1 MKWKKWKVNKMLN
14 EIKGRLVVSCQ
25 ALDEEPLH
33 SSYIMGKMSL
43 AAKEGGASGIRAN
56 SKEDIIAIKDEVSL
70 PVIGIVKRN
79 YEDSEIYITATK
91 REIDELIESCCEM
104 IALDATMRIRP
115 GNLSLSELVSYARE
129 KSPTVELMA
138 DIASIEDAI
147 NAEKLGFDCVGTTL
161 LGYTKETNGRKPYDN
176 DFAFLKDVLKEV
188 SIPVIAEGNINTPK
202 MLKRV
207 LEIGAHA
214 AVVGGAIT
222 RPQQITAQFVAE
234 ISE

>member
-1 MKWKKWKVNKMLN
+1 MLN

-25 ALDEEPLH
+25 ALADEPLH
-33 SSYIMGKMSL
+33 SSYIMGKMAL

-56 SKEDIIAIKDEVSL
+56 TKEDIIAIKEEVSL

-91 REIDELIESCCEM
+91 REMDELIESGCEM
-104 IALDATMRIRP
+104 IALDATLRKRP
-115 GNLSLSELVSYARE
+115 GDTTLAELVSYARE

-138 DIASIEDAI
+138 DTASIEDAI

-161 LGYTKETNGRKPYDN
+161 LGYTKDSSGRKLYDN

-188 SIPVIAEGNINTPK
+188 SIPVIAEGNIITPE

-207 LEIGAHA
+207 LEIGAYA

-222 RPQQITAQFVAE
+222 RPQQITARFAAQ

>member
-1 MKWKKWKVNKMLN
+1 MLD

-25 ALDEEPLH
+25 ALDDEPLH
-33 SSYIMGKMSL
+33 SSYIMGKMAL
-43 AAKEGGASGIRAN
+43 AAKEGGATGIRAN
-56 SKEDIIAIKDEVSL
+56 TKEDIIAIKEEVSL
-70 PVIGIVKRN
+70 PVIGIVKRD

-91 REIDELIESCCEM
+91 REMDELIESGCEM
-104 IALDATMRIRP
+104 IALDATMRKRP
-115 GNLSLSELVSYARE
+115 GNLSLVELVSYARG
-129 KSPTVELMA
+129 KKPTVELMA

-147 NAEKLGFDCVGTTL
+147 NAEKIGFDCVGTTL
-161 LGYTKETNGRKPYDN
+161 LGYTKESSDRKLYDN

-188 SIPVIAEGNINTPK
+188 SIPVIAEGNIITPE

-222 RPQQITAQFVAE
+222 RPQQITARFAAQ

>member
-1 MKWKKWKVNKMLN
+1 VNKMLN
-14 EIKGRLVVSCQ
+14 EIKDRLVVSCQ
-25 ALDEEPLH
+25 ALADEPLH
-33 SSYIMGKMSL
+33 SSYIMGKMAL

-56 SKEDIIAIKDEVSL
+56 TKEDIIAIKEEVSL

-91 REIDELIESCCEM
+91 REMDELIESGCEM
-104 IALDATMRIRP
+104 IALDATLRKRP
-115 GNLSLSELVSYARE
+115 GDTTLAELVSYARE

-138 DIASIEDAI
+138 DTASIEDAI

-161 LGYTKETNGRKPYDN
+161 LGYTKESSGRKLYDN
-176 DFAFLKDVLKEV
+176 DFAFLKEVLKEV
-188 SIPVIAEGNINTPK
+188 SIPVIAEGNIITPE

-207 LEIGAHA
+207 LEIGAYA

-222 RPQQITAQFVAE
+222 RPQQITARFAAQ

>member
-1 MKWKKWKVNKMLN
+1 MLN

-25 ALDEEPLH
+25 ALDDEPLH
-33 SSYIMGKMSL
+33 SSFIMGKMAL

-56 SKEDIIAIKDEVSL
+56 TKEDIIAIKEEVSL
-70 PVIGIVKRN
+70 PVIGIVKRD

-91 REIDELIESCCEM
+91 REMDELIESGCEM
-104 IALDATMRIRP
+104 IALDATMRKRP
-115 GNLSLSELVSYARE
+115 GNLSLAELVSYARE

-138 DIASIEDAI
+138 DIASTPDAV

-161 LGYTKETNGRKPYDN
+161 LGYTKDTSGRKLYDN

-188 SIPVIAEGNINTPK
+188 SIPVIAEGNILCPE
-202 MLKRV
+202 MLKRA
-207 LEIGAHA
+207 LEIGAYA
-214 AVVGGAIT
+214 VVVGGAIT
-222 RPQQITAQFVAE
+222 RPQQITARFAAQ

>member
-1 MKWKKWKVNKMLN
+1 MLN

-25 ALDEEPLH
+25 ALADEPLH
-33 SSYIMGKMSL
+33 SSYIMGKMAL

-56 SKEDIIAIKDEVSL
+56 TKEDIIAIKEEVSL

-79 YEDSEIYITATK
+79 YVDSEIYITATK
-91 REIDELIESCCEM
+91 REMDELIESGCEM
-104 IALDATMRIRP
+104 IALDATMRKRP
-115 GNLSLSELVSYARE
+115 GDTTLAELVSYARE

-138 DIASIEDAI
+138 DTASIEDAI

-161 LGYTKETNGRKPYDN
+161 LGYTKESSGRKLYDN

-188 SIPVIAEGNINTPK
+188 SIPVIAEGSIITPE

-222 RPQQITAQFVAE
+222 RPQQITARFAAQIPE
-234 ISE
+234 

>member
-1 MKWKKWKVNKMLN
+1 MKQKADKMLN

-25 ALDEEPLH
+25 ALDDEPLH
-33 SSYIMGKMSL
+33 SSYIMGKMAL

-56 SKEDIIAIKDEVSL
+56 TKEDIIAIKEEVSL

-79 YEDSEIYITATK
+79 FEDSEIYITPTK
-91 REIDELIESCCEM
+91 REIDELIESGCEM
-104 IALDATMRIRP
+104 IALDATLRKRP
-115 GNLSLSELVSYARE
+115 GNTTLAELVSYARE

-138 DIASIEDAI
+138 DIASVEDAK

-161 LGYTKETNGRKPYDN
+161 LGYTKETSGRKLYDN

-188 SIPVIAEGNINTPK
+188 SIPVIAEGSIITPE
-202 MLKRV
+202 MLKRA
-207 LEIGAHA
+207 LELGAHA

-222 RPQQITAQFVAE
+222 RPQQITARFAAQ